1 MQNSNFSF
9 YLSPQALEWR
19 DTNRSVNDLE
29 SQFEDFND
37 GSTLNLNG
45 SFEEECLR
53 TYQNFS
59 YYNVSCDT
67 PTAFSVPLYGE
78 KIYIYKFYIESKSYF
93 DTLET

>member
-9 YLSPQALEWR
+9 YLPPLSLELR
-19 DTNRSVNDLE
+19 EGGDIDL
-29 SQFEDFND
+29 QFENYN
-37 GSTLNLNG
+37 GSALNE

-53 TYQNFS
+53 SYQNFS

-78 KIYIYKFYIESKSYF
+78 LKYIIHNFEYNSYF
-93 DTLET
+93 DI